1 MCFIVFFFIVQQE
14 AFPIQSRSAASICA
28 VYRTKIIT
36 SCVLPSLHFTP
47 HLKKVKKISTNRYTA
62 FQYFSF
68 PVRLLRFTALSTNT
82 VSVSSH
88 THTIPEVLP
97 NPLRREPAPPN
108 GGGSFYAINA
118 DFFRFF
124 CFVPKAYT
132 RMPPVVAAA
141 REEKIENLL
150 IHLTR
155 GRARANF
162 QCFTFLSYTHLK
174 VENK

>member
-1 MCFIVFFFIVQQE
+1 MFYPLFISHPTSKRLKKYQQI
-14 AFPIQSRSAASICA
+14 ATPHFSTFRFLFACCDSPPFPPTQFQ
-28 VYRTKIIT
+28 
-36 SCVLPSLHFTP
+36 SLHT
-47 HLKKVKKISTNRYTA
+47 
-62 FQYFSF
+62 
-68 PVRLLRFTALSTNT
+68 
-82 VSVSSH
+82 H